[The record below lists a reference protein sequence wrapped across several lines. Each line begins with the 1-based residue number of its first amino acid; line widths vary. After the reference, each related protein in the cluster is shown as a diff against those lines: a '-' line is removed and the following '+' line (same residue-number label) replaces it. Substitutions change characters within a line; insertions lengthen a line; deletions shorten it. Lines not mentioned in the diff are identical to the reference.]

1 MEEMLK
7 TYCVPFDEKKTSDSE
22 ATSSRFGLGSLLCGR
37 FAFLTNG
44 RTGRNWGLPT
54 CRSVIHLN
62 NDAIGIF

>member
-1 MEEMLK
+1 MNISTMEEMLK

-44 RTGRNWGLPT
+44 RTGRN
-54 CRSVIHLN
+54 
-62 NDAIGIF
+62 